1 MPARSTPRPNSP
13 GFVELLGP
21 PFRNLRLLALD
32 DSVKAQA
39 LAIDDDDDRLVGL
52 SESGLR
58 RLIGHEA
65 KEQRRRFRDLVAGR

>member
-1 MPARSTPRPNSP
+1 
-13 GFVELLGP
+13 
-21 PFRNLRLLALD
+21 LD

-65 KEQRRRFRDLVAGR
+65 MEQRRRFRDLVAGR